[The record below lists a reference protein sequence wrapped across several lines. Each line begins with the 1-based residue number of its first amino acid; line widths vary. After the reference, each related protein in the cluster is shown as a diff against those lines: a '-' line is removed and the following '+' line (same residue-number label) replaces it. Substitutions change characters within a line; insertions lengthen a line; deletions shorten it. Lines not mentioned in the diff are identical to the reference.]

1 MYLLLMGSN
10 LAFLIGELSGV
21 SQYRQ
26 EKIQKEFQME
36 TYKSNNSLFA
46 VRNKNYSHVTRFNQ
60 EMINKHFKMSQH
72 FHSAFLKLIFHLWT
86 PKNAITLHVTI
97 STYLFVFTFRLSVNT
112 IMIREATSIPLFK
125 LHLGARKT
133 HLPAFACML
142 YTYIKTMTFWKF
154 RPILLGE
161 NWENCIFPF

>member
-1 MYLLLMGSN
+1 MYLLLIGLN
-10 LAFLIGELSGV
+10 LAFRIGELSGV

-72 FHSAFLKLIFHLWT
+72 LFEFSLSIPETDLSSLNTKKRNYIACNNFHIFVCVHLPIVRQYHHDQRSYVPLLIFSGTLPLLHR
-86 PKNAITLHVTI
+86 PK
-97 STYLFVFTFRLSVNT
+97 FTN
-112 IMIREATSIPLFK
+112 
-125 LHLGARKT
+125 
-133 HLPAFACML
+133 
-142 YTYIKTMTFWKF
+142 
-154 RPILLGE
+154 
-161 NWENCIFPF
+161 